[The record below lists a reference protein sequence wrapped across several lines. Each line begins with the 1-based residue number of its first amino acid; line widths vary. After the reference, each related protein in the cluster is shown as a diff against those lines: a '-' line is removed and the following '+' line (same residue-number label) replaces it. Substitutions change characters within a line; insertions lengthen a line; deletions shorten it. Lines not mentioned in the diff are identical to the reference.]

1 MTLIVILTACLLW
14 QGSILMVIRQRLKAP
29 HHDSDPTPSVYASLF
44 LDLPVVWVSLV
55 QPCLLC
61 RTNACKLHCAL
72 WEHVPRVLTPH
83 KHPPQELL
91 FEEFTPTTLI
101 QFVNLYL
108 TQTDIKKWSNVSTQ
122 WRLNWTKLSRPH
134 SFIIHVTVTAADVT
148 STALSGKQKWNTDI
162 SEKTIEK
169 QPLTNWRDNSKGRWD
184 PFVLS
189 RQNCYPINLRL
200 QPFLENKHKPF
211 TLMILFLFSRGK

>member
-1 MTLIVILTACLLW
+1 MTFPICHYINSHFTFPELNGSAFVKHYNTSNGIWMTLIVILTACLLW

-61 RTNACKLHCAL
+61 RTDACKLHCAL

-101 QFVNLYL
+101 QFVNLYH
-108 TQTDIKKWSNVSTQ
+108 TQTDIKKMIKCVYTMKTE
-122 WRLNWTKLSRPH
+122 LNEVISATFIHNTCNRDSSRRNEYSSFWKTEMKHWHFWEDHRKATFDKLAR
-134 SFIIHVTVTAADVT
+134 
-148 STALSGKQKWNTDI
+148 
-162 SEKTIEK
+162 
-169 QPLTNWRDNSKGRWD
+169 
-184 PFVLS
+184 
-189 RQNCYPINLRL
+189 
-200 QPFLENKHKPF
+200 
-211 TLMILFLFSRGK
+211 

>member
-1 MTLIVILTACLLW
+1 MNDIKPFVIVILTACLLW

-29 HHDSDPTPSVYASLF
+29 HHDSDPAPSVYTSLF

-61 RTNACKLHCAL
+61 RTNACKLHYVSWE

-101 QFVNLYL
+101 QFVNLYH
-108 TQTDIKKWSNVSTQ
+108 TQTYIKKWSNVSNLHKED
-122 WRLNWTKLSRPH
+122 WIERSYLGHIH
-134 SFIIHVTVTAADVT
+134 S
-148 STALSGKQKWNTDI
+148 
-162 SEKTIEK
+162 
-169 QPLTNWRDNSKGRWD
+169 
-184 PFVLS
+184 
-189 RQNCYPINLRL
+189 
-200 QPFLENKHKPF
+200 
-211 TLMILFLFSRGK
+211 